1 MQTGPYIAERQM
13 PKMVAAYC
21 RRADIDFHAFSSE
34 WVLRLAKGNV
44 TRWVVGYKFD
54 INGAAAGEVAQ
65 DKVATYMVLNAA
77 GIQAVPHYLVRSL
90 PHEAIHTS
98 ELLHE
103 LTGVPVVAKPLEG
116 TAGRD
121 VALFASVDEALDM
134 VRESGEPAWA
144 LSPHCDLQAEY
155 RLIMLGR
162 DVLLAYEKTR
172 PHVRGG
178 RLRLFNLSLGAVPV
192 AVDDAGLLKELAGIA
207 QDVMRVMA
215 LRLASVD
222 IVRVP
227 DGALKV
233 LEVNDG
239 IVMEHYARVSAE
251 NRVRT
256 AQVYE
261 RITAA
266 MLP

>member
-1 MQTGPYIAERQM
+1 MQTGPYVAERQM

-21 RRADIDFHAFSSE
+21 RRAGIDFRAFSSE
-34 WVLRLAKGNV
+34 WVLRLARGDA

-77 GIQAVPHYLVRSL
+77 GVQAVPHYLVRSL
-90 PHEAIHTS
+90 PHEVIHTDA
-98 ELLHE
+98 LLHE
-103 LTGVPVVAKPLEG
+103 LAGVPVVAKPLEG

-121 VALFASVDEALDM
+121 VALFGSVAEALAT

-144 LSPHCDLQAEY
+144 LSPHCPLEAEY
-155 RLIMLGR
+155 RLIVLDG

-178 RLRLFNLSLGAVPV
+178 ELRLFNLSLGAVPV
-192 AVDDAGLLKELAGIA
+192 AIDGAGLLKELTGIA
-207 QDVMRVMA
+207 QSVMRAVA

-222 IVRVP
+222 IVRMP

-251 NRVRT
+251 NHART
-256 AQVYE
+256 AQIYE
-261 RITAA
+261 KITAA